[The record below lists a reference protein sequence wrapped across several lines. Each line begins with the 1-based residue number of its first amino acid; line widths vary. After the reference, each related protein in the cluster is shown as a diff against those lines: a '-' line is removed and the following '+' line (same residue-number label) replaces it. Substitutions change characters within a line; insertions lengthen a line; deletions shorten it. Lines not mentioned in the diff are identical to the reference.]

1 MPTYDSFVEY
11 KNDKNKFLSE
21 CEENIKPFIIL
32 KYGFVNSKEDELENF
47 KKDNKIYYIGD
58 KNNIQN
64 ISGIL
69 DNCEN
74 VSEYIK
80 KLFPYSFIIWSKF
93 KLIQPYFSKDD
104 DDFYIISNPVLK
116 EKAFKVPMV
125 RGSGWKGT
133 LSNAFKDLINEDID
147 ICDKEKNR
155 TLIERIESYIRIFGT
170 GSEYIKDLEYYYKKR
185 LKKEAYDINDLKDS
199 LFKLL
204 LFEFGIKLTKETI
217 ENIRKAKNNEEIFS
231 VLNNNEYF
239 VKIESIT
246 THKGRAIFYPTYF
259 DRLSLEVFNPHDRR
273 KRAGTQPIYY
283 EVVPESTEG
292 ILQIIYIPFD
302 GMLNENNVLKSEA
315 ENDLNNIL
323 SAIEK
328 ISQTGVGAK
337 TKLGWGTF
345 EFSEKYYYVNEDL
358 EIKEKLKEKGWL
370 KCQN

>member
-11 KNDKNKFLSE
+11 KNDKNQLLSE
-21 CEENIKPFIIL
+21 CEEDMKSFVIL
-32 KYGFVNSKEDELENF
+32 KYGFVNGKEEELENF
-47 KKDNKIYYIGD
+47 KKDNKVYYIGN
-58 KNNIQN
+58 KNKMQN
-64 ISGIL
+64 ISGIF
-69 DNCEN
+69 NSYEG

-80 KLFPYSFIIWSKF
+80 ELTPYSFIIWSKF
-93 KLIQPYFSKDD
+93 KLKQPYFSKND

-116 EKAFKVPMV
+116 EKVFKVPMI

-133 LSNAFKDLINEDID
+133 LSNAFKDLINESFDVG
-147 ICDKEKNR
+147 ENERNR
-155 TLIERIESYIRIFGT
+155 TLIESYIRIFGT
-170 GSEYIKDLEYYYKKR
+170 GSEYIKNLEYYYRKR
-185 LKKEAYDINDLKDS
+185 LEDDVYDINDLKDS

-204 LFEFGIKLTKETI
+204 LFEFGIKLTKEMI
-217 ENIRKAKNNEEIFS
+217 ENIRKANTREEIFGI
-231 VLNNNEYF
+231 LNDEYCS
-239 VKIESIT
+239 KIESIN

-259 DRLSLEVFNPHDRR
+259 DRLSLEVINPHDRR

-302 GMLNENNVLKSEA
+302 GMLNENDVLKSEA

-328 ISQTGVGAK
+328 ISQNGVGAK

-345 EFSEKYYYVNEDL
+345 ELSEKYYCVNEVL
-358 EIKEKLKEKGWL
+358 EIDEELKEKGWL

>member
-47 KKDNKIYYIGD
+47 KKDNKIYCIGD
-58 KNNIQN
+58 KNKIQN

-74 VSEYIK
+74 VSVYIK

-93 KLIQPYFSKDD
+93 KLKQPYFSKDD

-133 LSNAFKDLINEDID
+133 LANAFKDLINENID
-147 ICDKEKNR
+147 IGDKERNR
-155 TLIERIESYIRIFGT
+155 TLIESYIRIFGT
-170 GSEYIKDLEYYYKKR
+170 GSEYMKSLEYYYKKR
-185 LKKEAYDINDLKDS
+185 LENEAYTIKYLKDS
-199 LFKLL
+199 LFRLL
-204 LFEFGIKLTKETI
+204 LFEFGIKLTKEML
-217 ENIRKAKNNEEIFS
+217 ENIRKANTREEIFNI
-231 VLNNNEYF
+231 LNDEYF
-239 VKIESIT
+239 AKIESIN

-302 GMLNENNVLKSEA
+302 GMLNENDILKSEA

-323 SAIEK
+323 LAIEK
-328 ISQTGVGAK
+328 ISQNGVGAK

-358 EIKEKLKEKGWL
+358 EIKEELKEKGWL